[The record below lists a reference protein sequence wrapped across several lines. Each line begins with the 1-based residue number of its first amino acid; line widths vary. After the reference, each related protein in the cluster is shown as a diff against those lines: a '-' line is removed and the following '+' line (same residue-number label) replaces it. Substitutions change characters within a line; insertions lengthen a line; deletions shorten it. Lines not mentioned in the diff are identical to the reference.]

1 MYKKRYVAPAM
12 LVVVADLQHIL
23 AGSGD
28 SGASGGGTAGTG
40 GDSDGKIDVSGGGD
54 ASGDGDGSDEG
65 PVVESRPHTNAWSV
79 WDD

>member
-28 SGASGGGTAGTG
+28 SGASGGGSAGTG
-40 GDSDGKIDVSGGGD
+40 GDSDEKIDVSGGGN
-54 ASGDGDGSDEG
+54 AGDGDGDDG
-65 PVVESRPHTNAWSV
+65 PVVESKPHANAWSV

>member
-1 MYKKRYVAPAM
+1 MYKKRYVVPAM

-28 SGASGGGTAGTG
+28 SGASGGGSG
-40 GDSDGKIDVSGGGD
+40 GQGSDQDTEIKVPVGGEESGGGD
-54 ASGDGDGSDEG
+54 GTDEG
-65 PVVESRPHTNAWSV
+65 PVVESKPHTNAWSV

>member
-28 SGASGGGTAGTG
+28 SSASGGG
-40 GDSDGKIDVSGGGD
+40 SGGQGGEQD
-54 ASGDGDGSDEG
+54 TEIKVPGGGDGSDGGDGTDG
-65 PVVESRPHTNAWSV
+65 PVVESKPHTNAWSV

>member
-12 LVVVADLQHIL
+12 LVVVADLQPIL

-28 SGASGGGTAGTG
+28 SGASGGGSAGTG
-40 GDSDGKIDVSGGGD
+40 SESDEKIDVSGGGN
-54 ASGDGDGSDEG
+54 AGDGDGDDG
-65 PVVESRPHTNAWSV
+65 PVVESKPNANAWSV

>member
-28 SGASGGGTAGTG
+28 SGASGGGSAGTG
-40 GDSDGKIDVSGGGD
+40 GDSDEKIDVSGGGN
-54 ASGDGDGSDEG
+54 AGDGDGSDDG
-65 PVVESRPHTNAWSV
+65 PVVESKPHANAWSV